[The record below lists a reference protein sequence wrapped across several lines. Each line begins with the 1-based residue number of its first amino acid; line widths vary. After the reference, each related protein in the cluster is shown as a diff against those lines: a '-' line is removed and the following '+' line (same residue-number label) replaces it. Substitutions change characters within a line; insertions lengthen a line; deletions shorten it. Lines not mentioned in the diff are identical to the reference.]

1 MNKDFK
7 LDLENDFTEEEMAAI
22 QPPEINLH
30 SKEEQIID
38 LYTNS
43 DKTVA
48 DIVAELNVSTRTIY
62 EVLAA
67 KRIKLKNAKAS
78 VQARV
83 ARIPATDKETAIDL
97 YKNTKASVKD
107 LMAALDVNKRTFYAI
122 LDEAGVPRRNNKE
135 VESNNE
141 KKPAIIR
148 IHREG
153 NELMILLTKHGQ
165 ESVKKVSVSYE
176 V

>member
-7 LDLENDFTEEEMAAI
+7 LDLEKDFTEEEMAAI

-43 DKTVA
+43 DKTVTTIA
-48 DIVAELNVSTRTIY
+48 TELRVSTRTIY

-67 KRIKLKNAKAS
+67 KRIKLKKTVDS
-78 VQARV
+78 IQARL
-83 ARIPATDKETAIDL
+83 ANISAEDKETIVEL
-97 YKNTKASVKD
+97 YTTTKTPVKQ
-107 LMAALDVNKRTFYAI
+107 LMDVLDINKPTLYAI
-122 LDEAGVPRRNNKE
+122 LDEAGAPRRK
-135 VESNNE
+135 SSNE

-148 IHREG
+148 VQRIG
-153 NELMILLTKHGQ
+153 DELMVLLTKHGQ